1 MQRTMGSYHCLKNG
15 TDIYDNRFRFC
26 AHFLLVYCMCLSL
39 VAAGQVVDTDIAMY
53 GKCCGMPRRI
63 GDMETTSTNCLD
75 YFETEQNKFQNP
87 QGPKKLF
94 IGGLFPLSG
103 TPFAGNG
110 NIDRRVACLALERI
124 NAMQF
129 IPDYN
134 LVMYYN
140 DSQCH
145 PGIAVDALYDQL
157 YRRPNMMMFL
167 GCSCSEVSK
176 RAAMILPYWN
186 TVMLSYASTSVA
198 LSERDYYKTFFR
210 TAVPD
215 SSHNAARAA
224 FIRHFGWNTV
234 ATLMQDQELFS
245 LAQIKLDEYFRMYTN
260 LSLVLTKNFVEDPYE
275 QIQELK
281 DKDVRIII
289 GSFQE
294 TTARR
299 VFCEAY
305 KQNMYGGQYVWFL
318 LGWYQ
323 REWWRMGNDTGCTV
337 EQLDQAVEGYFSV
350 DMMDINMNNDKLIS
364 EQTVDEFIKQLSD
377 LGVHHVDSTHAPQTY
392 DAVWTIAV
400 TLRTLIENTN
410 TSLEYFSYE
419 NQAWKDEIMGYLSR
433 LHFNGVS
440 GKVSFIGPDRNGI
453 TVFRQNQEGNMT
465 RVALYFP
472 ENGTLCFDCEGTKP
486 IKWKDNRIPI
496 DKLRVIDH
504 YILIHPSAFLIMTV
518 LASIGIVVAIVFLSF
533 NVKYR
538 KTKYIKLSSPN
549 LNNILVVG
557 CILVY
562 TAIIFCGFESHRV
575 GLHFYTPLCTIR
587 IGLLLV
593 GFTLAFGSMFVK
605 TYRVYHI
612 ITHATSRVIKRKM
625 LHESTLFLMIGVLL
639 VIDAAILIVWLIID
653 PMERQEKRLP
663 RMRKNDTTY
672 FVPIIEVCSSDN
684 QNTWLVIIYVYKGLL
699 LLFGVFLAWET
710 RKVKIPA
717 LNDSHYIVVCVY
729 NVLIMSVL
737 AVIIN
742 NFVTQGDQVT
752 FSYVL
757 LALCILTM
765 TTATLCLLFVPKL
778 HAIRLSA
785 GGDPVTRSVGLEIKG
800 RTRRFVMD
808 ESAELKEN
816 ISRAEI
822 QVRLFKREKE
832 KMDHKIAQ
840 LEQILRLLD
849 KGGTPEVF
857 SKSNVNSSRHHHVLV
872 LEQLLE
878 LPETSIDNTS
888 TDDKED
894 TEFES
899 DNTDHLTNHVGITE
913 HRKSSN
919 SDSDDVTETNRLF
932 VTSNSRDS
940 EVYISSDGTA
950 TFTESRTTSSGKDVG
965 LQTLQLRMTDNIR
978 HERRYSFDRDADE
991 ETLRDFEENRRES
1004 LSSLFDQATA
1014 AESDFDSN
1022 NDCEGAQ
1029 TNNETG
1035 GEFIGQERPEIAI
1048 EPHIT
1053 KTDVA
1058 EQNDRVEPG
1067 FARVTSDEIDE
1078 EVKDLIEEMQ
1088 QVQRRLLQV
1097 NGNTRM
1103 IYYV

>member
-1 MQRTMGSYHCLKNG
+1 MGSNHCMNYG
-15 TDIYDNRFRFC
+15 TESSIPRFRYMVIIISFSVLIC
-26 AHFLLVYCMCLSL
+26 CVL
-39 VAAGQVVDTDIAMY
+39 AGQVIDTNIAMNS
-53 GKCCGMPRRI
+53 KCCGLPR
-63 GDMETTSTNCLD
+63 GSQEEGTSTNCMD
-75 YFETEQNKFQNP
+75 YFETPHNKFQHSQN
-87 QGPKKLF
+87 PKKLY

-103 TPFAGNG
+103 TSFSTNG
-110 NIDRRVACLALERI
+110 NIDRQVACLALERI
-124 NAMQF
+124 NSMRF
-129 IPDYN
+129 IPEYD

-140 DSQCH
+140 DTQCH
-145 PGIAVDALYDQL
+145 PGIGIDALYDQL
-157 YRRPNMMMFL
+157 YRRPTMMMLL

-176 RAAMILPYWN
+176 RAAMIVPYWN
-186 TVMLSYASTSVA
+186 IVMLSYASTSVA

-210 TAVPD
+210 TAAPD
-215 SSHNAARAA
+215 SSHNAARAT

-234 ATLMQDQELFS
+234 ATLMQDEELFS
-245 LAQIKLDEYFRMYTN
+245 LAQSKLDEYFRTYTN
-260 LSLVLTKNFVEDPYE
+260 ISLVLTKDFVDDPTE
-275 QIQELK
+275 QIDILK
-281 DKDVRIII
+281 GKDVRIII

-294 TTARR
+294 KAARR
-299 VFCEAY
+299 VFCEQAY
-305 KQNMYGGQYVWFL
+305 KKGMYGGQFVWFL

-323 REWWRMGNDTGCTV
+323 RGWWRVEEDTDCTAKELEV
-337 EQLDQAVEGYFSV
+337 AVEGYFSV
-350 DMMDINMNNDKLIS
+350 DIMDINMNNEKLIS
-364 EQTVDEFIKQLSD
+364 EQTVEEFIQEISNLD
-377 LGVHHVDSTHAPQTY
+377 IHLESTHAPQTY
-392 DAVWTIAV
+392 DAVWTIAL
-400 TLRTLIENTN
+400 TLRTLIENSN
-410 TSLEYFSYE
+410 KSLEDFKYE
-419 NQAWKDEIMGYLSR
+419 DPDWKDRIMRYLSK

-440 GKVSFIGPDRNGI
+440 GPVSFNGPDRYGI
-453 TVFRQNQEGNMT
+453 TVFRQNQRGNMA

-472 ENGTLCFDCEGTKP
+472 ENGSLCFDCEGTNP
-486 IKWKDNRIPI
+486 ILWEGNRIPI
-496 DKLRVIDH
+496 DKMQVIDQ
-504 YILIHPSAFLIMTV
+504 YILIHPSAFLIMTI
-518 LASIGIVVAIVFLSF
+518 LASIGIAVAIVFLSF

-557 CILVY
+557 CMLVY

-575 GLHFYTPLCTIR
+575 GLVFYTPLCTIR

-639 VIDAAILIVWLIID
+639 VIDAVILLVWLIVD
-653 PMERQEKRLP
+653 PMQRQENRLP
-663 RMRKNDTTY
+663 RMSKNETTD
-672 FVPIIEVCSSDN
+672 FVPIIEVCASDN
-684 QNTWLVIIYVYKGLL
+684 QNTWLVIIYIYKGLL

-717 LNDSHYIVVCVY
+717 LNDSNYIAVCVY
-729 NVLIMSVL
+729 NVVIMSVL
-737 AVIIN
+737 AVFIN

-752 FSYVL
+752 VSYVL
-757 LALCILTM
+757 LALCILFM

-808 ESAELKEN
+808 ESTELKEN

-832 KMDHKIAQ
+832 KMDQKIAQ

-849 KGGTPEVF
+849 KGGTPSVF
-857 SKSNVNSSRHHHVLV
+857 ACQNAYSSNHMIE

-888 TDDKED
+888 TDDKAV
-894 TEFES
+894 TEMES
-899 DNTDHLTNHVGITE
+899 DNTYHVSDHDDISDRRSSTGSGDDIQLTTLEV
-913 HRKSSN
+913 
-919 SDSDDVTETNRLF
+919 V
-932 VTSNSRDS
+932 NSRDS

-950 TFTESRTTSSGKDVG
+950 TYTESGPSTAKEIGSQTSHLAFVHREND
-965 LQTLQLRMTDNIR
+965 
-978 HERRYSFDRDADE
+978 FDEDTFREFAFD
-991 ETLRDFEENRRES
+991 RRES
-1004 LSSLFDQATA
+1004 LSSLLDQATA
-1014 AESDFDSN
+1014 ADSDFESHKDFG
-1022 NDCEGAQ
+1022 GARSSTDEQ
-1029 TNNETG
+1029 SVDNCHGTPPEQELNEYGTSD
-1035 GEFIGQERPEIAI
+1035 
-1048 EPHIT
+1048 T
-1053 KTDVA
+1053 
-1058 EQNDRVEPG
+1058 G
-1067 FARVTSDEIDE
+1067 FARKESEEVDE

-1088 QVQRRLLQV
+1088 EVQRRLLQV